1 MAQVS
6 CSGGQPAP
14 PRAMIRRRR
23 LPHRLLAAA
32 LIAVI
37 AAAGACAADDVPEVP
52 VGPDGFPDRE
62 LVAGRQVYIDRCA
75 NCHGNDGGGGRGTR
89 ISDGRM
95 VTQYPN
101 IADQV
106 EIIAD
111 GVRSMPAFAEVL
123 DAGEIT
129 AVVRYTREVL

>member
-1 MAQVS
+1 M
-6 CSGGQPAP
+6 
-14 PRAMIRRRR
+14 
-23 LPHRLLAAA
+23 AA
-32 LIAVI
+32 L
-37 AAAGACAADDVPEVP
+37 GACAADDVPAVP
-52 VGPDGFPDRE
+52 VGPDGYPDRE

-95 VTQYPN
+95 MTQYPN
-101 IADQV
+101 VADQV
-106 EIIAD
+106 EIIVD

-123 DAGEIT
+123 DPGEIA

>member
-1 MAQVS
+1 ML
-6 CSGGQPAP
+6 
-14 PRAMIRRRR
+14 RRF
-23 LPHRLLAAA
+23 LIPHRLLVAA
-32 LIAVI
+32 LVVAI

-52 VGPDGFPDRE
+52 VGPDGYPDRE

-95 VTQYPN
+95 VTQYPS

-106 EIIAD
+106 VIIAD
-111 GVRSMPAFAEVL
+111 GVRSMPGFAEVL
-123 DAGEIT
+123 EAGEIT
-129 AVVRYTREVL
+129 AVARYTREVL

>member
-1 MAQVS
+1 ML
-6 CSGGQPAP
+6 
-14 PRAMIRRRR
+14 RRF
-23 LPHRLLAAA
+23 LIPHRLLLAA
-32 LIAVI
+32 LVAAI

-52 VGPDGFPDRE
+52 VGPDGYPDRE

-89 ISDGRM
+89 LSDGRM

-106 EIIAD
+106 GIIAD
-111 GVRSMPAFAEVL
+111 GVRAMPGFAEVL